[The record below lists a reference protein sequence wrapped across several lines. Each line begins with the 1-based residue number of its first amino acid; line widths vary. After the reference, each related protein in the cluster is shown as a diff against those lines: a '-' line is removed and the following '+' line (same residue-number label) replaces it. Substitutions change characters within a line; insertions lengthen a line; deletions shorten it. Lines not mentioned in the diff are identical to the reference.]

1 MNRQG
6 INKEPLEENQ
16 QANKWIEAINET
28 KKNKLDNFLRKT
40 INQKSQFKM
49 NENELED
56 YSIPEISLTSTRAP
70 VSH

>member
-1 MNRQG
+1 MNREG